1 MNVVVLRGQLSSE
14 PRQRLLPSGTVLVNW
29 ELTTDHEDTKLTV
42 PVAWF
47 DPPKMA
53 SVVTSGDQV
62 VVIGSVRR
70 RFYRAGGTTVSSTEV
85 VGERMAPGG
94 RSRSVA
100 RLSDVAIDRVQV
112 LSMSP

>member
-14 PRQRLLPSGTVLVNW
+14 PRQRVLPSGTVLVNW

-42 PVAWF
+42 PIAWF
-47 DPPKMA
+47 DPPKTA
-53 SVVTSGDQV
+53 SAVSSGDQV

-85 VGERMAPGG
+85 VGERMAPAG
-94 RSRSVA
+94 RSRSVV